1 MNLSLSLPTSAAGI
15 HRNVERLN
23 AAAVKIARSDTVGQV
38 EPLVEM
44 MPARHGVQANI
55 NVFKV
60 ACGMNR
66 SAVDMIA

>member
-1 MNLSLSLPTSAAGI
+1 MNLSLSLRASAAGI

-23 AAAVKIARSDTVGQV
+23 AAAVKIARPETIGQV
-38 EPLVEM
+38 EPRVEM
-44 MPARHGVQANI
+44 TLSRHGVQANI
-55 NVFKV
+55 NTFRV